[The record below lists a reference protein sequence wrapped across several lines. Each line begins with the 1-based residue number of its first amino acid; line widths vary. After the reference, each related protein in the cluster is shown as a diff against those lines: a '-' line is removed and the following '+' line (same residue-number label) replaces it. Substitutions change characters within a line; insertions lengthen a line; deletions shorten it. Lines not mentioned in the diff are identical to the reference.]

1 MKSEN
6 DLDKFVSAQNRD
18 YDMALAEIKNGRKRG
33 HWIWYIF
40 PQVSGLGMSS
50 TSAFYG
56 IDTIEQ
62 ASRYLEHPLLG
73 KRLVEISKA
82 ILEINGK
89 TANQIMGSPDDLKLR
104 SSMTLFNLLPNTNPV
119 FQAVLD
125 KYFNGKP
132 DQRTIDILTASKLND

>member
-18 YDMALAEIKNGRKRG
+18 YDMALAEIKKGRKRG

-89 TANQIMGSPDDLKLR
+89 TANQILGSPDDLKLR

-132 DQRTIDILTASKLND
+132 DQRTIDILTTSKLNG